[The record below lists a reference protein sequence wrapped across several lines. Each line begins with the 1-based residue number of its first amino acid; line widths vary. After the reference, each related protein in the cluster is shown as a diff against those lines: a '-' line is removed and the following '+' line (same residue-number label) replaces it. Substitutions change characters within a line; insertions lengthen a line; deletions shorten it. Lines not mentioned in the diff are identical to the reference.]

1 MGMMLRL
8 AWRNIWRHP
17 RRTGLTLA
25 AIIFS
30 DALLVWMIALQL
42 GQYDVMIEYALR
54 SFTGNVQVQATGY
67 KENPQIYRTIPDVA
81 GLAARIRKD
90 TGDEH
95 VAARGIGF
103 ALVSSKSRTYG
114 AQIVGVQPEF
124 EGKVSNIPGLI
135 KQGRYL
141 SGERAQEAVVG
152 SVMARN
158 LNIKLGDELTVL
170 GSGKDGSFAATVLPV
185 VGIFTS
191 GNVDMNRYFV
201 EIPLKTFQDVFSM
214 GSDGH
219 VIAAAGIPAVQ
230 TPRLQ
235 AEIRHV
241 VGDDKLVVLDWEQ
254 LIPGLKQAIE
264 VDFTTAWIM
273 YAVLVALV
281 AFSVLN
287 TFLMSVLE
295 RTREFGIMLAL
306 GLTPARVGR
315 LVLLESTVMAITGF
329 LLGALV
335 GILVTLY
342 FHVYGFSYPGM
353 EDIAAEFNMP
363 SVIYPLINFTS
374 VTLGPSVILIA
385 TILSA
390 LYPAARLRKLRP
402 VEAMETV

>member
-17 RRTGLTLA
+17 RRTSLTLA
-25 AIIFS
+25 AIVFS
-30 DALLVWMIALQL
+30 DALLVWMIGLQL

-54 SFTGNVQVQATGY
+54 GFTGNVQVQAKGY

-81 GLAARIRKD
+81 ALAARIRTD
-90 TGDEH
+90 TGNQDI
-95 VAARGIGF
+95 AARGMGF
-103 ALVSSKSRTYG
+103 ALVSSKTRTYG
-114 AQIVGVQPEF
+114 AQIIGVQPEF
-124 EGKVSNIPGLI
+124 EGKVSTIPGLV
-135 KQGRYL
+135 KQGHYL
-141 SGERAQEAVVG
+141 TGERAQEAVVG

-191 GNVDMNRYFV
+191 GNVDMDRYFV
-201 EIPLKTFQDVFSM
+201 EIPIKTFQDVFSM

-219 VIAAAGIPAVQ
+219 VIAAAGVPAGQ

-235 AEIRHV
+235 AEIRRV
-241 VGDDKLVVLDWEQ
+241 IGDDKLVVLDWEQ
-254 LIPGLKQAIE
+254 LIPGLKQAIQA
-264 VDFTTAWIM
+264 DFSTAWIM

-315 LVLLESTVMAITGF
+315 LVLLESTVMAVTGF
-329 LLGALV
+329 ILGAVV
-335 GILVTLY
+335 GLLLTLY
-342 FHVYGFSYPGM
+342 FHVYGFSYPGL
-353 EDIAAEFNMP
+353 EEIAAELNMP
-363 SVIYPLINFTS
+363 SVIYPLINLTS
-374 VTLGPSVILIA
+374 VTLGPAIILIA
-385 TILSA
+385 TILAA
-390 LYPAARLRKLRP
+390 LYPAARLRRLRP